1 MSNQTNQ
8 NTTDCPH
15 CGAKFHEF
23 HPVMQALDGSN
34 YKVDA
39 YECGSKK
46 EWRSPLCHEHEARQK
61 AEAENAKLREIAD
74 SAISELE
81 EAAPLL
87 HRRVGEFAEH
97 LRDELAKLRHARYHT
112 S

>member
-46 EWRSPLCHEHEARQK
+46 EWRSPLCHERTGRQK
-61 AEAENAKLREIAD
+61 AEAENAKLREIAE

-81 EAAPLL
+81 YMVENSSPAPSGY
-87 HRRVGEFAEH
+87 VEG
-97 LRDELAKLRHARYHT
+97 LRSKLNELTK
-112 S
+112 